1 MRNLFTNIIIGLFAL
16 GVCASCDSFLDETP
30 DNRLRLDSYEKV
42 AELLTNAYPNGS
54 GVFMEWMSDNVGA
67 DPKNV
72 QRLDMTQAYR
82 WQNVELEGQ
91 DTPSFYWSSHYNAIA
106 HANQA
111 LLALKE
117 ISEKNTERRNAI
129 RGEALACR
137 AFAHF
142 MLVNVFAKTYDPQT
156 AATDPGVVIME
167 KAEVTLLAQYKRSS
181 VQEVYDFIEKDLL
194 EAIDLASDRFLKNSG
209 KYHFNRSAILAFAS
223 RFFLF
228 KKDYPKAEK
237 YATEL
242 LGHGYNPQ
250 FIRDYSQVYTGAS
263 SEVIARKFTDPALM
277 SNLLLIRKDVLYGYK
292 AYTGYRF
299 NQDVYQSM
307 VISKNDKR
315 FSVSYSYGN
324 GSTTSF
330 LPKFQRDL
338 IRRTSIT
345 SSSGFPYT
353 VEVALR
359 GEEVFFNRLEAWAM
373 MGNEKKTEF
382 ESQFGAYLNAV
393 YGGTIDYVTLYNGYK
408 KIFQDLDEN
417 ALRMKMVLD
426 ERRREFVEEGL
437 RWFDIRRHYLP
448 VVHVDMEGTVNTLMP
463 NDPRKVLQIP
473 QTAITHGGL
482 QPNVREDSSEPKEH
496 LVTYN

>member
-209 KYHFNRSAILAFAS
+209 KYHFNRSAILA
-223 RFFLF
+223 
-228 KKDYPKAEK
+228 
-237 YATEL
+237 
-242 LGHGYNPQ
+242 
-250 FIRDYSQVYTGAS
+250 
-263 SEVIARKFTDPALM
+263 
-277 SNLLLIRKDVLYGYK
+277 
-292 AYTGYRF
+292 
-299 NQDVYQSM
+299 
-307 VISKNDKR
+307 
-315 FSVSYSYGN
+315 
-324 GSTTSF
+324 
-330 LPKFQRDL
+330 
-338 IRRTSIT
+338 
-345 SSSGFPYT
+345 
-353 VEVALR
+353 
-359 GEEVFFNRLEAWAM
+359 
-373 MGNEKKTEF
+373 
-382 ESQFGAYLNAV
+382 
-393 YGGTIDYVTLYNGYK
+393 
-408 KIFQDLDEN
+408 
-417 ALRMKMVLD
+417 
-426 ERRREFVEEGL
+426 
-437 RWFDIRRHYLP
+437 
-448 VVHVDMEGTVNTLMP
+448 
-463 NDPRKVLQIP
+463 
-473 QTAITHGGL
+473 
-482 QPNVREDSSEPKEH
+482 
-496 LVTYN
+496 